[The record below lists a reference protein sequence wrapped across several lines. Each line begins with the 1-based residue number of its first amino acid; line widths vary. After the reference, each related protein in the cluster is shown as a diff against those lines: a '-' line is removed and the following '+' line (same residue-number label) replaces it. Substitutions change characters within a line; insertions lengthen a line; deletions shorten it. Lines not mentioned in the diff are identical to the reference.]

1 MSCHAN
7 CGKLE
12 PHMHRSDLWYLLMAG
27 IAYLHCTV
35 GAAAC
40 ICLTSGTCSRQAL
53 HICIALLERRQPSQ
67 ASGRADAVRQSME
80 RSAAATAE
88 LDSKLEAD
96 TVEGICQHSGR
107 LAALLDTSPQ
117 LTQLVSPA
125 CM

>member
-1 MSCHAN
+1 
-7 CGKLE
+7 
-12 PHMHRSDLWYLLMAG
+12 
-27 IAYLHCTV
+27 
-35 GAAAC
+35 
-40 ICLTSGTCSRQAL
+40 
-53 HICIALLERRQPSQ
+53 
-67 ASGRADAVRQSME
+67 ME

-125 CM
+125 CMWLHATATASLVVMFAYQLLPVLLGKGLLHTPTGCLCPANSSCMLLHLASN